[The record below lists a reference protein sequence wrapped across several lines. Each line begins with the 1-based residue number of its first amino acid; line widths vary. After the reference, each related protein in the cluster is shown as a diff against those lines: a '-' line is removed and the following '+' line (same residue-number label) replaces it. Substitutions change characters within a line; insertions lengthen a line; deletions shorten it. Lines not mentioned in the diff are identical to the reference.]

1 MSNASR
7 VTIQGAAG
15 GPVMMRCQRRS
26 VTLAES
32 SCAAS
37 WETAQKKRP
46 EPWEG
51 RWHCRS
57 CALGAE
63 KAGKPLPQTAIAA
76 DALSCL
82 CPRCFRPA
90 PRLINGHLCV
100 SCYNRD
106 REVARGR
113 NAKGGV
119 PRLTAKLHNL
129 TILIVEAGAVRR
141 ETLDRVTG
149 PQEAMIML
157 AKRARRPIAFLRPIH
172 RIGPAGL
179 PPISEAMQLELP
191 L

>member
-1 MSNASR
+1 MSTASR
-7 VTIQGAAG
+7 VTVQGAAG
-15 GPVMMRCQRRS
+15 GLVMMRCQRRS
-26 VTLAES
+26 VTLTES
-32 SCAAS
+32 GCAAS
-37 WETAQKKRP
+37 WEAARKKRP

-63 KAGKPLPQTAIAA
+63 KAGKPLPQTAVAA

-90 PRLINGHLCV
+90 SRLINGHLCV

-129 TILIVEAGAVRR
+129 TILVVEEGAVRR

-149 PQEAMIML
+149 SQEAMIML
-157 AKRARRPIAFLRPIH
+157 AKRARRPMAFGRPIH
-172 RIGPAGL
+172 
-179 PPISEAMQLELP
+179 PIVPVALTPLSEAMQLELP

>member
-1 MSNASR
+1 MSIASMPPVR
-7 VTIQGAAG
+7 SAAA
-15 GPVMMRCQRRS
+15 PAMMRCQRRS
-26 VTLAES
+26 VTLAET

-37 WETAQKKRP
+37 WEAAQKKRP

-82 CPRCFRPA
+82 CPRCCRPS

-106 REVARGR
+106 REAARGR
-113 NAKGGV
+113 NAKGGM
-119 PRLTAKLHNL
+119 PRLTAKLHDVTL
-129 TILIVEAGAVRR
+129 LVVEEGAVRR
-141 ETLDRVTG
+141 ETLDRITG
-149 PQEAMIML
+149 SQEAMIML
-157 AKRARRPIAFLRPIH
+157 AKRARRPIAFVRPIH
-172 RIGPAGL
+172 PVVPASRSL
-179 PPISEAMQLELP
+179 ASEAAQMELP